1 MQALERS
8 PVMQRFAPEPG
19 GDDLSRHSFVQ
30 ELMAA
35 ISKQHEATL
44 QWYENGELLTRTH
57 ASVHEDV
64 IELLG
69 RLAAFHDGR
78 AIPLSRGATWV
89 IAAPPSYS
97 WVLLALAAFYRGI
110 RVIALPETLSPEE
123 VAASLEDL
131 PFDWAFGTEA
141 TMDQPAF
148 AGRHLKFE
156 QLRTLPNAGATM
168 QSVTMSPAMSLVA
181 FTSGTTAASKLKA
194 FELHPQGTEFFARAF
209 TAAFGLVPGDN
220 WLITSSFSHIV
231 HFEYVLSCL
240 RLGLNIQLAKPLD
253 LVLNARALQ
262 PSAVITVPA
271 VYEQLLTSLETR
283 ICRNTL
289 GRWRL
294 RLARL
299 LPERGLTN
307 ETCRALLR
315 RAFPEVAA
323 LTGGRLKVMVIGAA
337 PSTRSLKRRLMCL
350 GLPLYEGYGM
360 SEVGMISCN
369 VPGASRFGSIGRA
382 FAGIETR
389 LTGDHVLQVKCA
401 FRRTEAHINVPE
413 EDSRRVFLTD
423 GWIDTGDV
431 VEARSDGYFSI
442 VGRRKSMLVTNRGE
456 KINPLH
462 IEQMLEEG
470 SAVLHAVLVGNDRP
484 YLTAVIAA
492 REHATPQAVDS
503 VIKAANLRLSV
514 SQRIQKFVLVPDPF
528 TIENGL
534 LTRTGKVRRDAVLE
548 LYRRAIDELYAASPA

>member
-1 MQALERS
+1 MQAVELS
-8 PVMQRFAPEPG
+8 PVVQRFDLEPEAE
-19 GDDLSRHSFVQ
+19 DLSRRSFVQ
-30 ELMAA
+30 ELMTA

-44 QWYENGELLTRTH
+44 RWFENGRLLTRTH
-57 ASVHEDV
+57 AEVHGDV

-78 AIPLSRGATWV
+78 AIPRLRGTTWV
-89 IAAPPSYS
+89 IAAPPSYL
-97 WVLLALAAFYRGI
+97 WVLLALAAFYQGI

-141 TMDQPAF
+141 TMSQPVF
-148 AGRHLKFE
+148 ADRYLTLE
-156 QLRTLPNAGATM
+156 QLRTLPGASANM
-168 QSVTMSPAMSLVA
+168 QPVTFAPSMSLVA

-194 FELHPQGTEFFARAF
+194 FELHPEGTEFFARAF

-220 WLITSSFSHIV
+220 WLVTSSFSHIV

-253 LVLNARALQ
+253 LALNARALQ
-262 PSAVITVPA
+262 PAAVITVPA

-283 ICRNTL
+283 ICRNKL

-294 RLARL
+294 RLAQL
-299 LPERGLTN
+299 LPGRCLTN
-307 ETCRALLR
+307 QTCRALLK

-323 LTGGRLKVMVIGAA
+323 LTGGRLKVMIIGAA
-337 PSTRSLKRRLMCL
+337 PSTRSLKRRLLSL

-369 VPGASRFGSIGRA
+369 VPRASRFGSIGRA

-389 LTGDHVLQVKCA
+389 LTEDHVLQVRCA
-401 FRRTEAHINVPE
+401 FRRTDAHINVPE
-413 EDSRRVFLTD
+413 EDSRRVFLPD

-431 VEARSDGYFSI
+431 VEARNDGYFSI

-462 IEQMLEEG
+462 IEQLLEEG
-470 SAVLHAVLVGNDRP
+470 PAVLHAVLVGNDRQ

-492 REHATPQAVDS
+492 REHMSKQAVDS
-503 VIKAANLRLSV
+503 AIKAANLRLSA
-514 SQRIQKFVLVPDPF
+514 SQRIQKFVLAPEPF

-534 LTRTGKVRRDAVLE
+534 LTRTGKVRRDLVLE
-548 LYRRAIDELYAASPA
+548 RYRCAIDELYAASPT